1 MISMEPQLLISGI
14 IWKMNDEKGNRTA
27 MSEHTICLLNDS
39 FPPIIDGVSNAVL
52 NYARIIEQNH
62 GHSMVVTP
70 EVPGADDSV
79 YEFPVIR
86 YPSIDTRKLVGY
98 VTGYPF
104 SPDAAYRIKEENAGL
119 LHVHCPIM
127 SCFLARQLHES
138 MDLPLVLTWHT
149 KYDIDIANAIRNKRL
164 QESAVNALLR
174 NVSACNEVWTV
185 SSGAGENLRSL
196 GYEGEYIVM
205 PNGVDL
211 PHEEA
216 SEDMIS
222 SVASGYDLP
231 HNVPVF
237 LFIGR
242 LMWYKGLRIILD
254 ALARLHHEGCDFR
267 MVFVGGGGDEAEV
280 KAYAAELGLERKV
293 IFTGIISDRRKL
305 RSWYTAADLF
315 LFPSTFDTNGLVVRE
330 AAACNTASVIIK
342 NSCASEG
349 VKDGRNG
356 FLIDENSDSLAAR
369 LRKLIAAPELVR
381 AVGHNAGSDIYISWE
396 DSVAKA
402 YERYCIV
409 IDRYKSGCY
418 KKRLP
423 YDYDFF
429 RAQGELMETLGDIQA
444 AGRNLRQDAEALQE
458 EIDQSIRSARNKA
471 LTDVISAGYEARQ
484 ELKAFKEEALQEIR
498 NRKDEARETIG
509 TARQDLLDFLDRY
522 L

>member
-1 MISMEPQLLISGI
+1 
-14 IWKMNDEKGNRTA
+14 
-27 MSEHTICLLNDS
+27 MSKHTICLLNDS

-52 NYARIIEQNH
+52 NYARIIEQRH

-70 EVPGADDSV
+70 EMPGADDSV
-79 YEFPVIR
+79 YEFPVVR

-104 SPDAAYRIKEENAGL
+104 SPDSAYRIREENAAL

-149 KYDIDIANAIRNKRL
+149 KYDIDIANAISSKHLR
-164 QESAVNALLR
+164 ESAVNALIR

-196 GYEGEYIVM
+196 GFEGEYFVM

-216 SEDMIS
+216 SEDMVR

-231 HNVPVF
+231 RNVPTF

-280 KAYAAELGLERKV
+280 RAYAAELGLERKV
-293 IFTGIISDRRKL
+293 IFTGIISDRRQL
-305 RSWYTAADLF
+305 RAWYTAADLF

-330 AAACNTASVIIK
+330 SAACSTASVIIR

-349 VKDGRNG
+349 VTDGRNG
-356 FLIDENSDSLAAR
+356 FLIDENSDSLAAK
-369 LRKLIAAPELVR
+369 LRELISAPELVKT
-381 AVGHNAGSDIYISWE
+381 VGLNAGSEIYISWE

-409 IDRYKSGCY
+409 IDRYKSGYY

-429 RAQGELMETLGDIQA
+429 RAQGELMETLGDIHA
-444 AGRNLRQDAEALQE
+444 AGRNILRDAETIQE
-458 EIDQSIRSARNKA
+458 GIDQSIRSARNKA
-471 LTDVISAGYEARQ
+471 LTDVITAGYEAKQ
-484 ELKAFKEEALQEIR
+484 ELKAIREEAQ
-498 NRKDEARETIG
+498 ETIDS
-509 TARQDLLDFLDRY
+509 ARQDLLDFLDRY